1 MQINWESF
9 VTYNYDAR
17 GIRFKFEDLCRQ
29 LFANENLSGNKQF
42 KYLHANPNNHG
53 LETEPIYDET
63 NKRWVGFQAKFFDH
77 DVDYGQIKH
86 SAEKTVEYYTGKEG
100 IVDLVFLF
108 CNKPITSTANGYTN
122 AVEVLNK
129 ANIDVQL
136 ITDTAILDLIRN
148 KYSYLGL
155 YYFGNHSIQQ
165 EWFVTHTSYMLAELG
180 ERYNRDFNV
189 ETAFSDE
196 LSLFIH
202 DRRAAEYLNAKK
214 VELLGKISDLSY
226 QSNKRDYLRTLE
238 EAVSAL
244 PDVDVETLYHSI
256 EWNSEVRLS
265 VVSFLDSMAEEY
277 KKLEIEQN
285 EKYMLSQDREK
296 DQKVRQEALKEYH
309 DLWSQIHDIDALMKL
324 PDRIVISEREKKLLY
339 GDVLAIYGKAG
350 IGKSQLLASK
360 TQNLFSEERIGLL
373 LVAGIYFTDDP
384 IHEQIMK
391 NLRLDYSFE
400 DLLDILETI
409 GERDNCIVPVFIDA
423 LNETWNRKLWKSGLP
438 SIIDKIKKSPMV
450 KMILSYR
457 PEYQKFIL
465 PDFLLEGQEDI
476 ITMQHRVFED
486 NSISAA
492 REFLNHY
499 NIPFTPLEYF
509 GYEMSN
515 PLFLTLYCKTYNGEE
530 VALPT
535 LYDRVVEHANSNIS
549 QFLRAELRQKGY
561 SEDDDI
567 LSPLITE
574 IAEWLVSHDKSS
586 ISQKDLAQLNF
597 WAEFGL
603 NAASFVRHLVKEH
616 ILHDSNFEG
625 VETLYFAFDQMND
638 YYCAKTIIQKRQTK
652 DEVREYLSDKIL
664 GIQNGEL
671 GNSWNVDLFVNACA
685 LYAEK
690 YCEECIDIIDVLENA
705 DDKWQVFSRYIDSF
719 QWRDSRYIPV
729 GNFMELLEKYPCSP
743 EDLWAMLIG
752 NSVKVSHPYNADF
765 HHRFLLR
772 YKLNKRDY
780 LWTIYIN
787 KLTRDED
794 NRIVQHIQMYDKGEK
809 LETTNEK
816 QIELLLTLFGW
827 VLSSSN
833 RWLRD
838 YTSKAMIEI
847 LKEHFHLCQIIL
859 EKFKNVN
866 DPYIIQRLYGVVFGA
881 CCKSKN
887 ERGFQILAEY
897 VYQVVFDQEKVYP
910 DILLRDYARLIIE
923 RFFYENPKYTGV
935 IVRDKI
941 VPPYNSDPI
950 PEMEDQHY
958 LDNEYNG
965 AMFWLMHSMRFEGMG
980 MYGDF
985 GRYVFQSALHNFDVD
1000 DKEMF
1005 NYAVYYIQTELGFSE
1020 EYFGEHDQHCGSYD
1034 RHQTIKIERIG
1045 KKYQWITM
1053 YNMLARISDHCKMI
1067 DRWNYPEKED
1077 VQFEGVWELYARDFD
1092 PTLNQSFMICND
1104 APKFD
1109 VLDELP
1115 AKEKE
1120 ENKIADIST
1129 EDAQKN
1135 WLETKGIFFDELK
1148 DTLILT
1154 DHNGTKW
1161 ICLTKYCDTGCKDLD
1176 TEKLLVWS
1184 WLYAYFVSP
1193 EQADELFRCA
1203 ENGQSV
1209 ITHDTASHHETSSVF
1224 NREYPWSP
1232 SCRELNAYAWVDVQI
1247 KTGQYETVTETVQIP
1262 DISSIEILLYKYRGL
1277 DEDENQERFLDDG
1290 EDEEEDVEVPR
1301 IEFKER
1307 IRKREIEK
1315 EIGKILH
1322 ATTDLL
1328 WEAEYDA
1335 TKENAISQSLPCAK
1349 LIEIMNLRQQQ
1360 EDGFYYDSNGMLAA
1374 FDTDLTQNV
1383 NSVVVRKDILD
1394 TFLDKIGMKLVWLV
1408 DAEKEIHA
1416 GDYSITKWSDWEAVF
1431 TYEGDAIAGEI
1442 HRLQGKET
1450 NRNEK

>member
-9 VTYNYDAR
+9 ATNNHDAR

-42 KYLHANPNNHG
+42 RYLHANPNNHG

-136 ITDTAILDLIRN
+136 VTDTAVLDLIRN
-148 KYSYLGL
+148 KYPYLGL
-155 YYFGNHSIQQ
+155 YYFGNHTIQQ
-165 EWFVTHTSYMLAELG
+165 EWFATHTSYMLDELG

-189 ETAFSDE
+189 GTVFSDE

-202 DRRAAEYLNAKK
+202 DRRAEEYLNAKK
-214 VELLGKISDLSY
+214 TALLDEISELLY
-226 QSNKRDYLRTLE
+226 RSNKRDYLRKLE
-238 EAVSAL
+238 EVVSAL
-244 PDVDVETLYHSI
+244 PDVNVETLYHSI
-256 EWNSEVRLS
+256 EWNSTVRLA
-265 VVSFLDSMAEEY
+265 VATFLDNFGEEL
-277 KKLEIEQN
+277 KKLEAERDRQYILSYDS
-285 EKYMLSQDREK
+285 EKGRKERE
-296 DQKVRQEALKEYH
+296 EALKEYH
-309 DLWSQIHDIDALMKL
+309 NLGSKIRDIDILIKL
-324 PDRIVISEREKKLLY
+324 PNRIEISEREKQLLY
-339 GDVLAIYGKAG
+339 GDILTIYGKAG

-360 TQNLFSEERIGLL
+360 TQSLLDEGRIGLL
-373 LVAGIYFTDDP
+373 LLAGIYFTDDP
-384 IHEQIMK
+384 VHEQIMK

-400 DLLDILETI
+400 DLIDILETI
-409 GERDNCIVPVFIDA
+409 GERDNCIVPIFIDA
-423 LNETWNRKLWKSGLP
+423 LNETWNRKLWKSGLLA
-438 SIIDKIKKSPMV
+438 IIDKIKENPMV
-450 KMILSYR
+450 KLILSYR
-457 PEYQKFIL
+457 PEYEKLIL
-465 PDFLLEGQEDI
+465 PDSFLEGRGDI
-476 ITMQHRVFED
+476 VTMLHRGFED

-530 VALPT
+530 VSLPI
-535 LYDRVVEHANSNIS
+535 LYDRVIEYANGNIS
-549 QFLRAELRQKGY
+549 RILRVELRQKGY
-561 SEDDDI
+561 TEDDDI
-567 LSPLITE
+567 LSPLIME
-574 IAEWLVSHDKSS
+574 IAEWLVSHDKRSVP
-586 ISQKDLAQLNF
+586 QKDLARLKF

-603 NAASFVRHLVKEH
+603 NAAPFVRHLVREH
-616 ILHDSNFEG
+616 ILHNSIFEG
-625 VETLYFAFDQMND
+625 EETLYFSFDQMND
-638 YYCAKTIIQKRQTK
+638 YYCAKAIIHKIQIK

-671 GNSWNVDLFVNACA
+671 SKSWNVDLFVNACA

-690 YCEECIDIIDVLENA
+690 YGEECIDIIDDLENA

-719 QWRDSRYIPV
+719 QWRDIRYIPV
-729 GNFMELLEKYPCSP
+729 DNFMDLLKKYPCTP
-743 EDLWAMLIG
+743 EDLWEMLIG
-752 NSVKVSHPYNADF
+752 NSVKVSHPFNADF
-765 HHRFLLR
+765 LHRFLLR

-780 LWTIYIN
+780 LWTIHIN

-794 NRIVQHIQMYDKGEK
+794 NRIVQLIQMYNKGEK
-809 LETTNEK
+809 LETINEK
-816 QIELLLTLFGW
+816 QIELLLSLFGW

-847 LKEHFHLCQIIL
+847 MKEHFHLCQIIL

-881 CCKSKN
+881 CCKRKN
-887 ERGFQILAEY
+887 EREFKILAEY
-897 VYQVVFDQEKVYP
+897 VYQVVFNQEKVYP

-923 RFFYENPKYTGV
+923 RFLYENPKYTGL

-965 AMFWLMHSMRFEGMG
+965 AMFRLMSSMRFEGMG

-1000 DKEMF
+1000 DKKMF

-1020 EYFGEHDQHCGSYD
+1020 EYFGEHDQHCRSYD

-1053 YNMLARISDHCKMI
+1053 YNMLARISDHCRMI

-1077 VQFEGVWELYARDFD
+1077 VQFEGAWEPYVRDFD
-1092 PTLNQSFMICND
+1092 PTLNQNFMVCD
-1104 APKFD
+1104 VAPKFD
-1109 VLDELP
+1109 ALEELLV
-1115 AKEKE
+1115 KGKE
-1120 ENKIADIST
+1120 ENKTADIST
-1129 EDAQKN
+1129 MDAQKI

-1154 DHNGTKW
+1154 DHHGIKW
-1161 ICLTKYCDTGCKDLD
+1161 ICLTKYCDTGRKDLD

-1193 EQADELFRCA
+1193 EQADEFSQCA
-1203 ENGQSV
+1203 GNGRSV
-1209 ITHDTASHHETSSVF
+1209 ITHDTASHNEIYSVF

-1232 SCRELNAYAWVDVQI
+1232 SCKELDAYAWVDAQI
-1247 KTGQYETVTETVQIP
+1247 KTGEYETVTETVQVP
-1262 DISSIEILLYKYRGL
+1262 ALSPIEDLLRRYSGL
-1277 DEDENQERFLDDG
+1277 I
-1290 EDEEEDVEVPR
+1290 EDEEWETERVEDDENEEENFEIPE
-1301 IEFKER
+1301 IQFQEK

-1328 WEAEYDA
+1328 WEEEYDA
-1335 TKENAISQSLPCAK
+1335 TKETAISQSLPCAK

-1374 FDTDLTQNV
+1374 FDTNLTQKV

-1394 TFLDKIGMKLVWLV
+1394 TFLGKNGMKLVWLV

-1416 GDYSITKWSDWEAVF
+1416 RDYSIAKWNDWEAVF
-1431 TYEGDAIAGEI
+1431 TYEGDGIAGEI
-1442 HRLQGKET
+1442 HRLQSKE
-1450 NRNEK
+1450 N